1 MRAPRALSL
10 AIMSAMSTATTIRPP
25 ALVRR
30 GSWIY
35 CPLLGAVAGFLLRL
49 VAAWVAGLP
58 WAPFQGVFELAA
70 SGADPWGAVVAVA
83 LGAIIGLGF
92 AGLFAQERLTA
103 TVGPEQV
110 VLATGRHAHEI
121 PGGEV
126 DAVFTERGH
135 LVLLDGTGSELARRK
150 SGLDRLALRDAFRE
164 HGYRWRDS
172 DPYAG
177 RYALWTGDTEELPLR
192 VNALMTERDRALR
205 RRDHKEAALLRTQL
219 ADLGIVLRDGHRKQ
233 FWRKIEG

>member
-1 MRAPRALSL
+1 MRTPGPFSRDNE
-10 AIMSAMSTATTIRPP
+10 AMSTATTIHPP

-35 CPLLGAVAGFLLRL
+35 CPLLGAVAGFLLRI

-70 SGADPWGAVVAVA
+70 SGADPWGMLVAIA
-83 LGAIIGLGF
+83 LGLIIGLGF
-92 AGLFAQERLTA
+92 AGLFAQERLTV

-110 VLATGRHAHEI
+110 VLATGRNAHEI
-121 PGGEV
+121 AGAEV

-135 LVLLDGTGSELARRK
+135 LVLLDGTGAELARRK

-164 HGYRWRDS
+164 HGYAWRDS

-177 RYALWTGDTEELPLR
+177 RYVLWTEDTGELSLR

-219 ADLGIVLRDGHRKQ
+219 AEQGIVLRDGHRKQ
-233 FWRKIEG
+233 YWRKADG

>member
-1 MRAPRALSL
+1 MT
-10 AIMSAMSTATTIRPP
+10 TATTIHPP

-35 CPLLGAVAGFLLRL
+35 CPLLGAAAGFLLRV

-58 WAPFQGVFELAA
+58 WAPFQGVFALAA
-70 SGADPWGAVVAVA
+70 SGADPWGMLVAIA
-83 LGAIIGLGF
+83 LGALIGLGF
-92 AGLFAQERLTA
+92 AGLLAQERLTV

-110 VLATGRHAHEI
+110 VLATGRNAHEI
-121 PGGEV
+121 PAGEV

-135 LVLLDGTGSELARRK
+135 LVLLDGSGAELARRK

-164 HGYRWRDS
+164 HGYAWRES

-177 RYALWTGDTEELPLR
+177 RYELWTEETPKLSLR
-192 VNALMTERDRALR
+192 ANTLMAERDRALR

-219 ADLGIVLRDGHRKQ
+219 AELGIVLRDGHKKQ
-233 FWRKIEG
+233 HWRKVD

>member
-1 MRAPRALSL
+1 MRTPGPFSRDNGG
-10 AIMSAMSTATTIRPP
+10 MTTATTIRPP

-35 CPLLGAVAGFLLRL
+35 CPLLGAVAGFLLRV
-49 VAAWVAGLP
+49 VAAWVAGLS

-70 SGADPWGAVVAVA
+70 SGADPWGTLVAVA
-83 LGAIIGLGF
+83 LGLIIGLGF
-92 AGLFAQERLTA
+92 AGLFAQERLTV

-121 PGGEV
+121 PGGEI

-135 LVLLDGTGSELARRK
+135 LVLLDGTGAELARRK

-177 RYALWTGDTEELPLR
+177 HYKLWTEDAPELSLR
-192 VNALMTERDRALR
+192 DNTLMADRDRALR
-205 RRDHKEAALLRTQL
+205 RRDHKEAALLRTHL
-219 ADLGIVLRDGHRKQ
+219 AERGIVLRDGHRKQ
-233 FWRKIEG
+233 YWRRVD

>member
-1 MRAPRALSL
+1 MT
-10 AIMSAMSTATTIRPP
+10 TATTIRPP

-35 CPLLGAVAGFLLRL
+35 CPLLGALAGFLLRV

-70 SGADPWGAVVAVA
+70 SGADPWGLLVAIA
-83 LGAIIGLGF
+83 LGALIGLGF
-92 AGLFAQERLTA
+92 AGLLAQERLVV
-103 TVGPEQV
+103 TVGPEEV
-110 VLATGRHAHEI
+110 VLATGRHAREI
-121 PGGEV
+121 PGDEV

-135 LVLLDGTGSELARRK
+135 LVLLDGTGAELARRK
-150 SGLDRLALRDAFRE
+150 SGLDRFALRDAFRE

-177 RYALWTGDTEELPLR
+177 RYVLWTEDTPELSLR
-192 VNALMTERDRALR
+192 GNTLMAERDRALR
-205 RRDHKEAALLRTQL
+205 RRDHKEAALLRAQL
-219 ADLGIVLRDGHRKQ
+219 AEQGVVLRDGHRKQ
-233 FWRKIEG
+233 YWRKTEA